1 MDGERAVPYIRPNIK
16 AIPYW
21 DPTGALPSERTGRV
35 HRMDL
40 NECPYPPSDRVVA
53 AMRDHADKVNR
64 YPEGGC
70 PRLTERISE
79 RTGVPAANIA
89 WGTGSTEL
97 LSNIVRIA
105 IAPGDE
111 LVSPAPMWRR
121 FVGVYQI
128 TDADVRYVPN
138 RPDCGIDV
146 AGLAGAVGNRTRLV
160 ICVTPNNPTGLMVTA
175 DELRLLAR
183 QVPDNVLLYVDEA
196 YQEFAVH
203 AGGPDALEIL
213 KDRRGPWVVTRT
225 FSKAYALAGLRLGY
239 ALCSS
244 EAIAA
249 ALRAVTSTFN
259 VSAFGEVA
267 ALAAL
272 DDPDYTVFI
281 LEKTA
286 QERARLIDGLREV
299 GLEPLPSVTNFVSAR
314 RDGLDASKVVAA
326 MRQRGVRIA
335 GWGDPDFPDYI
346 RISVG
351 LPEDTD
357 ACLATLNDVLDE
369 MG

>member
-1 MDGERAVPYIRPNIK
+1 MAENPVPYIRPNIK

-21 DPTGALPSERTGRV
+21 DPTGALPSERTGQV

-40 NECPYPPSDRVVA
+40 NECPYPPSPKVVE
-53 AMRDHADKVNR
+53 AMRAHADKVNR

-70 PRLTERISE
+70 PRLTARIAE
-79 RTGVPAANIA
+79 RTGVPAECIA

-97 LSNIVRIA
+97 LSNAVRIA
-105 IAPGDE
+105 VAPGDE

-128 TDADVRYVPN
+128 TDADVCYVPN
-138 RPDCGIDV
+138 LPDGGIDA
-146 AGLAGAVGNRTRLV
+146 AGLVSAVGNRTRLV
-160 ICVTPNNPTGLMVTA
+160 ICVTPNNPTGMMLTA
-175 DELRLLAR
+175 DELRT
-183 QVPDNVLLYVDEA
+183 VVEGTPDNVLLYVDEA

-203 AGGPDALEIL
+203 AGGPDALDIL
-213 KDRRGPWVVTRT
+213 KDRRGPWLVTRT

-239 ALCSS
+239 ALCSE
-244 EAIAA
+244 EAIAV

-259 VSAFGEVA
+259 VSAFNEVA

-281 LEKTA
+281 LEKNA
-286 QERARLIDGLREV
+286 EERARLIDGLRDL

-314 RDGLDASKVVAA
+314 RDGLIGSDVVAA
-326 MRQRGVRIA
+326 MRKRGVRIA
-335 GWGDPDFPDYI
+335 TWGDPDFPDYI
-346 RISVG
+346 RISIG

-357 ACLATLNDVLDE
+357 ACLSALKDVLDE
-369 MG
+369 GA